1 MLRTA
6 GTSSGRVVGSRI
18 PLIDGVEKVTGK
30 AKYTADLQSPDTLAG
45 RIFRSPYSH
54 AEILDLD
61 VSEARALPGVVT
73 VITGEDTPIA
83 FGMLPIS
90 ENEFPLARDKV
101 RFKGDCVAA
110 VAAITDEIAEQ
121 AIGLIKFKAKELPAY
136 FTAEEAQAPNAV
148 NIHEDRP
155 GNLERDVHWELGDV
169 TSGFEKA
176 DVVCADTFHCPEISH
191 GQMEPNATVAEY
203 DPLKDHMTVHSST
216 QVPYYVHRSLAQV
229 LDMRKSQIRVVKP
242 YIGGG
247 FGARTATFNSEL
259 IAAVLAR
266 AAEGKVALKMK
277 REETFIT
284 RGGRPDTKTKMRI
297 AATKE
302 GRLLACQCEAVQ
314 LGGAYGA
321 YGIITILYNG
331 AFLNSIYDIPAV
343 KYDGFRIYT
352 NTPSLVAQRGHG
364 AVNVRYA
371 FEIMLDQLAE
381 ELGIDPFEIRRRN
394 LLRAPTETLNGVKI
408 ESYGLPDCIDWVEQ
422 ATDYANRIDNLPAGK
437 GLGIACSHY
446 ISGAPKP
453 VHWTGEPHA
462 IINLKM
468 DFDSGITVLTGAAE
482 IGQGSSTILAQSV
495 AEVLGVEMKR
505 IKVFANDSDITPKDN
520 GSYSSRVTFMCG
532 NAAIDAAQEMK
543 AILNQAAAEKL
554 EAEPDDIICEDEVF
568 KVSGSQDPGLPF
580 EEVVAHAMIDRGAFT
595 CKGTFT
601 APREYQGTVKFR
613 GSAVGPSMAHTYAA
627 CAAEVTVDEITGSV
641 MVNKV
646 WVAMDCGYAINPLS
660 VEGQI
665 EGAIWMGVGQALSEE
680 AAFRNGLPLHSSF
693 LDYRIPTIKDS
704 PPIEIKIIE
713 SMDPNGPFGA
723 KEASEGPS
731 GSIAPAIANAV
742 YKAVKKR
749 INELPLTPERVF
761 AAEDREEKRTAKFE
775 WR

>member
-1 MLRTA
+1 MLKTA
-6 GTSSGRVVGSRI
+6 GTSTGRVVGSRQ
-18 PLIDGVEKVTGK
+18 PLIDGPEKVTGK

-45 RIFRSPYSH
+45 RIYRSPYSH
-54 AEILDLD
+54 GEILDLD
-61 VSEARALPGVVT
+61 VSAARALSGVVA
-73 VITGEDTPIA
+73 VITGDDTPIA

-110 VAAITDEIAEQ
+110 VAAINDQIAEE
-121 AIGLIKFKAKELPAY
+121 ATRLIKFEVKELPAY
-136 FTAEEAQAPNAV
+136 FTAEEARAPGAAEL
-148 NIHEDRP
+148 HDDRP

-169 TSGFEKA
+169 TGGFESA
-176 DVVCADTFHCPEISH
+176 DVVVEDSFHCPEISH

-203 DPLKDHMTVHSST
+203 DPLADHMTVYSST
-216 QVPYYVHRSLAQV
+216 QVPYYVHRSLAQI
-229 LDMRKSQIRVVKP
+229 LDMSKSQIRVVKP

-266 AAEGKVALKMK
+266 AAEGKVALKMN

-284 RGGRPDTKTKMRI
+284 RGGRPDTTMKMRL
-297 AATKE
+297 AANKD
-302 GRLLACQCEAVQ
+302 GRLLACECEAVQ

-343 KYDGFRIYT
+343 KYDGYRIYT

-364 AVNVRYA
+364 AVNVRFA
-371 FEIMLDQLAE
+371 FEAILDILAE
-381 ELGIDPFEIRRRN
+381 ELGMDPFEIRRKN
-394 LLRAPTETLNGVKI
+394 LLKPPTETINGVKI
-408 ESYGLPDCIDWVEQ
+408 ESYGLPECLDWVEE

-462 IINLKM
+462 IINVKL

-495 AEVLGVEMKR
+495 AEVMGINMNR
-505 IKVFANDSDITPKDN
+505 IKVVANDSDITPKDN

-532 NAAIDAAQEMK
+532 NAAIEAAQKMK
-543 AILNQAAAEKL
+543 AILSEAAAEKL
-554 EAEPDDIICEDEVF
+554 EADPGDIVCEDEVF

-580 EEVVAHAMIDRGAFT
+580 EEVVAQAMIDRGAFT
-595 CKGTFT
+595 VKGTFT

-627 CAAEVTVDEITGSV
+627 CAAEVTVDEVTGQINV
-641 MVNKV
+641 DKV

-665 EGAIWMGVGQALSEE
+665 EGAIWMGVGQAMSEE
-680 AAFRNGLPLHSSF
+680 AEFRNGLPLHSSF
-693 LDYRIPTIKDS
+693 LDYRMPTIKDS
-704 PPIEIKIIE
+704 PPIEVKIIE

-742 YKAVKKR
+742 YRAIKKR
-749 INELPLTPERVF
+749 INELPLTAERVF
-761 AAEDREEKRTAKFE
+761 EAEEKEESSSAKFE